1 MKTITCEK
9 RSKRLPRS
17 VFVLA
22 LLKSCMTVFS
32 PGEIL
37 FWRSGMP
44 FSRPWWMRPWWRH
57 RPQQKEPTSERTSL
71 NVDGQRVLLPS
82 VKSDADRRSQQE
94 LQALERSLSY
104 IPDLTERF
112 GLTRVG
118 YLVRGYP
125 YTRGATSNT
134 FFDHLVTLVA
144 YPSYGRSLGYHTC
157 DLGRCMRG
165 LGLSRKRLTFR
176 YHGRILTCGDAEILV
191 PGGDVIYCAPTLI
204 LHYIRCHGY
213 APPRCFVE
221 AVLNCPE
228 PRSREYCT
236 AITKIAPKMI
246 TSMGEPLAEDEFFT
260 IEFSKYFSSSDIPF
274 LFHMGFEIVPLVEH
288 KSERAFRVCC
298 STTRQLKTVLR
309 LWHYGWADVCR
320 TTTTSPGD
328 IVALCSKYGVSPN
341 RNQFPQ
347 KNS

>member
-1 MKTITCEK
+1 MKAITYEK

-44 FSRPWWMRPWWRH
+44 FSRPWWMRLWWKH
-57 RPQQKEPTSERTSL
+57 RPQQQEPTSERTSL
-71 NVDGQRVLLPS
+71 KVDGQRFVLPS
-82 VKSDADRRSQQE
+82 VKSAADRRGQQE
-94 LQALERSLSY
+94 RQALERSLSY

-144 YPSYGRSLGYHTC
+144 YPSYGGSLGYHTC
-157 DLGRCMRG
+157 DLGRCGRG
-165 LGLSRKRLTFR
+165 LGLSRKRMTFR
-176 YHGRILTCGDAEILV
+176 YHGRNLTLGSGEIFV
-191 PGGDVIYCAPTLI
+191 PGGDVIYCAPNLI
-204 LHYIRCHGY
+204 LHYIRCHRY
-213 APPRCFVE
+213 APPPRFVE

-228 PRSREYCT
+228 PRSREYFT
-236 AITKIAPKMI
+236 AITKISPKMV
-246 TSMGEPLAEDEFFT
+246 TYVGEPLAEDEFFT
-260 IEFSKYFSSSDIPF
+260 MEFSEHLSSSDIRF
-274 LFHMGFEIVPLVEH
+274 LRTGLRNLIVEH
-288 KSERAFRVCC
+288 MSERAFRVRC
-298 STTRQLKTVLR
+298 STTSQLKGLLR
-309 LWHYGWADVCR
+309 LRHSGWADVCR
-320 TTTTSPGD
+320 TTTSPAD
-328 IVALCSKYGVSPN
+328 IEALCNKYGVPPN
-341 RNQFPQ
+341 RKQFPR
-347 KNS
+347 KSS